1 MKQKFLWNP
10 LAFSYDPMDD
20 LSLHILL
27 NQYSGYSRAFFAY
40 NISAISAQMECLI
53 YHHDFPPYVSSDQDT
68 YFIAKE

>member
-1 MKQKFLWNP
+1 MKQMFFWNP

-40 NISAISAQMECLI
+40 NISAVSADGM
-53 YHHDFPPYVSSDQDT
+53 PYLPS
-68 YFIAKE
+68 